1 MLPIFEALSNSFDG
15 IEQRFGDDATRKGR
29 IHVRFDYVGE
39 PGKIFASIQDNG
51 IGLNKDNYASFR
63 TPFSGFK
70 LSKRGRG
77 FGRFIAFKIFSRIHY
92 SSRFLD
98 GAKEAVRTF
107 RFDIDRDEE
116 IIFQDG
122 EPDFADF
129 GVCLELDEVKEEWHE
144 LIRALTTDD
153 IKGEIGSHF
162 LPYFLS
168 RGLPQVSLQF
178 GDDEP
183 ENITSHFKALFVPH
197 DTGEFDCDIDG
208 VTCRLN
214 YTLTK
219 IPKTRQFK
227 NHSLLVAAADRI
239 VGHSRDLSNKLG
251 APYFTGKN
259 DERYIIVAV
268 VRGDAFETRLNDSR
282 TSIDLPAKAV
292 ESMVGSVCA
301 AIEEKEQVQVE
312 KIKAGQS
319 QQLTLAL
326 QENPILRLGLKGQT
340 LEEYVARKPNNWGS
354 EEFVQDL
361 ALSRFRA
368 TGDLLKQI
376 AEASS
381 NQDSYIEK
389 IHELAGKID
398 EGKKEALAEY
408 ILHRKSIIELLDA
421 SRRFNATDQ
430 RGSEDEVHSLIF
442 RRFNDST
449 NVEYFQHNLWLI
461 DDALAFVPYVSSDR
475 TMHGKRRQQG
485 DKVTDLLFFDDSM
498 VLGDEDGSSLA
509 IVEFKKPSR
518 NDYKFG
524 DAKTD
529 PVTQVID
536 TLEKALTAGGISKV
550 DGTHISFAGVTRR
563 QAFIIAD
570 ITSTMVDV
578 LKRHDFKNNYNPKIW
593 YRYRD
598 LEQMLIQVYG
608 YDTLVETAK
617 KRNQA
622 FCTILLDE

>member
-1 MLPIFEALSNSFDG
+1 MG
-15 IEQRFGDDATRKGR
+15 I
-29 IHVRFDYVGE
+29 VR
-39 PGKIFASIQDNG
+39 
-51 IGLNKDNYASFR
+51 
-63 TPFSGFK
+63 
-70 LSKRGRG
+70 
-77 FGRFIAFKIFSRIHY
+77 
-92 SSRFLD
+92 
-98 GAKEAVRTF
+98 
-107 RFDIDRDEE
+107 
-116 IIFQDG
+116 
-122 EPDFADF
+122 
-129 GVCLELDEVKEEWHE
+129 
-144 LIRALTTDD
+144 
-153 IKGEIGSHF
+153 
-162 LPYFLS
+162 
-168 RGLPQVSLQF
+168 QVT
-178 GDDEP
+178 
-183 ENITSHFKALFVPH
+183 NT
-197 DTGEFDCDIDG
+197 
-208 VTCRLN
+208 
-214 YTLTK
+214 
-219 IPKTRQFK
+219 
-227 NHSLLVAAADRI
+227 
-239 VGHSRDLSNKLG
+239 
-251 APYFTGKN
+251 
-259 DERYIIVAV
+259 
-268 VRGDAFETRLNDSR
+268 
-282 TSIDLPAKAV
+282 
-292 ESMVGSVCA
+292 
-301 AIEEKEQVQVE
+301 
-312 KIKAGQS
+312 
-319 QQLTLAL
+319 
-326 QENPILRLGLKGQT
+326 
-340 LEEYVARKPNNWGS
+340 
-354 EEFVQDL
+354 
-361 ALSRFRA
+361 
-368 TGDLLKQI
+368 
-376 AEASS
+376 S

-421 SRRFNATDQ
+421 SRRFNAADQ

-598 LEQMLIQVYG
+598 LEQVLIQVYG

-622 FCTILLDE
+622 FCTILLDK